1 MKVSKTMLLSTAA
14 GLLLSLTA
22 TSVSAHYVNEE
33 HHFKVTAHTE
43 TDPVASGDDAADDPA
58 IWVHEKHSEKSKLIT
73 TNKKSGLVVYDLDGK
88 QLHSYEFGKLNNVD
102 LRYDFPL
109 NGEKLILLP
118 HPTGPK
124 EKIQLK
130 YMQ

>member
-1 MKVSKTMLLSTAA
+1 MKVPKTMLLSTAA

-58 IWVHEKHSEKSKLIT
+58 IWVHEKHPEKAS
-73 TNKKSGLVVYDLDGK
+73 
-88 QLHSYEFGKLNNVD
+88 
-102 LRYDFPL
+102 
-109 NGEKLILLP
+109 
-118 HPTGPK
+118 
-124 EKIQLK
+124 
-130 YMQ
+130 